1 MTRLFSGKSNTMP
14 VNVSNPKPVIA
25 ASAAAAKSTNAKA
38 CLPLDLSGI
47 NLGIGS
53 TLKNFDS
60 MSTKSATSSKPDE
73 ITTDMSRL
81 IDINDNDDDDDDDDG
96 NNVLNNTI
104 DYDFLNN
111 W

>member
-14 VNVSNPKPVIA
+14 PVNVPSPK
-25 ASAAAAKSTNAKA
+25 SAAPIDS
-38 CLPLDLSGI
+38 LSGI
-47 NLGIGS
+47 HLHIDS
-53 TLKNFDS
+53 AKNFDS

-73 ITTDMSRL
+73 INDLSRL
-81 IDINDNDDDDDDDDG
+81 IDTENNDDDDND
-96 NNVLNNTI
+96 LNSILSKSI